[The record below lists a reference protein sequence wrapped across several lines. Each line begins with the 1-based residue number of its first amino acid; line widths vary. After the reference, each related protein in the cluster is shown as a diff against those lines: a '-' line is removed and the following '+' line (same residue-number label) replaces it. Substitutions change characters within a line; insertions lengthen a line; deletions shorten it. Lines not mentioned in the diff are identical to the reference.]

1 MPRLC
6 IRKFFPKRKC
16 FIFDRPAQR
25 KQLSKLE
32 TLREEE
38 LCGEFVE
45 QVAEFTSYILSYSSV
60 KTLCG
65 GIIVNGP
72 RKSFFLLLTLTSL
85 LLTVENTQG
94 ATSTRLNIIS

>member
-45 QVAEFTSYILSYSSV
+45 QVAEFTSYIFSYSGV
-60 KTLCG
+60 KTLSG
-65 GIIVNGP
+65 GITVNGP
-72 RKSFFLLLTLTSL
+72 RKSSLYLLS
-85 LLTVENTQG
+85 
-94 ATSTRLNIIS
+94 RLRLIVGY